1 MKHKDSF
8 FHHLLPVLSMRYFIV
23 LSFVMVYNFGIGQ
36 LSLDFNNGDLNHV
49 KWLGDINNF
58 KINTAGQLQLAAS
71 GAGESKIFTKYK
83 VPADSIQ
90 FEAFFKMQFSPS
102 NDNYGKIYLFI
113 DKPQEV
119 GANGYYLKLGENGN
133 NDAIQL
139 YKLVNGVSSLLGAGT
154 NGAIALEPAQ
164 SRFRIKLYRNGA
176 GMMSTDYTGLQNL
189 ETDLDFYDPALVL
202 PDSMYF
208 GIYCKYTATRS
219 DKFFYDDIYIKTVER
234 DTIPPRVTTA
244 TALNT
249 RDVKIVFSE
258 RPEINSILNTLNYHV
273 DNGLRNP
280 LVVIYDIKNPLE
292 ATLRF
297 AEGTIKSNI
306 VYTLTIDGVKDISNN
321 SRAHQ
326 IQFFFI
332 DRPDFGDLII
342 NEVLT
347 DPYTGGEDFVEIY
360 NKSDKLIKM
369 DSLFIVNK
377 DRNESKL
384 IRTNFVLKPKSYV
397 AVTKNVDFLKKTY
410 QTPDTASFI
419 EATIPAL
426 NVASANITL
435 QYMKL
440 GKLIVLDS
448 FNYTQNMHFKL
459 LNNSKGISLERIR
472 FDGLTNDPN
481 NWHSASADSHYATP
495 GYKNSN
501 AVPEL
506 SLENPDFMELGNKTF
521 TPDGDGVDDIVLI
534 HFTLEKSG
542 YLATVRIFDSEG
554 FSVVNLANNLLL
566 SPESTIKWD
575 GLDAQGALVKT
586 GMYIVYAR
594 VFHPDGSVKTSKKVV
609 VAAQKR

>member
-8 FHHLLPVLSMRYFIV
+8 FHPLLPVLSMRYFIV
-23 LSFVMVYNFGIGQ
+23 MSFVMVYNFGRGQ
-36 LSLDFNNGDLNHV
+36 LSLHFNDGDISHV

-58 KINTAGQLQLAAS
+58 KINTTGQLQLAAS

-83 VPADSIQ
+83 VPPDSIQ
-90 FEAFFKMQFSPS
+90 FDAFFKMQFSPS

-113 DKPQEV
+113 DRPQEV

-139 YKLVNGVSSLLGAGT
+139 YKLVNGASTLLGAGT
-154 NGAIALEPAQ
+154 NGAIALDPAQ
-164 SRFRIKLYRNGA
+164 SRFRIKLYRDGT
-176 GMMSTDYTGLQNL
+176 GVMSTDYTGQQNL
-189 ETDLDFYDPALVL
+189 ETDLDFYDPALVV

-234 DTIPPRVTTA
+234 DTIPPRVTA
-244 TALNT
+244 AIALNSS
-249 RDVKIVFSE
+249 DVKIVFSE
-258 RPEINSILNTLNYHV
+258 RPEINSLLTTLNYYV

-306 VYTLTIDGVKDISNN
+306 VYTLTINGVKDISNN
-321 SRAHQ
+321 SRTHQ

-332 DRPDFGDLII
+332 DTPDIGDLII

-347 DPYTGGEDFVEIY
+347 DPFTGGEDFVEIY

-410 QTPDTASFI
+410 QTPDTAFFI

-435 QYMKL
+435 QYMKS
-440 GKLIVLDS
+440 GKIIALDS

-501 AVPEL
+501 AIPEL
-506 SLENPDFMELGNKTF
+506 SLDNPDFMELGNKTF

-534 HFTLEKSG
+534 HFALEKSG

-554 FSVVNLANNLLL
+554 FSVVDLANNLLL